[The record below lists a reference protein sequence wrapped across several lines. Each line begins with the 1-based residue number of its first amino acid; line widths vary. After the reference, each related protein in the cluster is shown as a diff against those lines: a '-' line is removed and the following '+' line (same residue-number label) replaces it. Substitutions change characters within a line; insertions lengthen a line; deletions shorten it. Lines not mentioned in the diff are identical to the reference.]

1 MSNVITWF
9 EIPTA
14 DFDRA
19 VKFYSIIL
27 GKEIAVNDHMGQTR
41 GVFPKDGEDVG
52 GELVPP
58 GNGQYPSAT
67 GTRISLNCEG
77 ILDEV
82 IGRVEA
88 AGGHVLQP
96 KMSLG
101 KPGWVAVISDSEGNT
116 VGLHSKT

>member
-9 EIPTA
+9 EIPTS

-19 VKFYSIIL
+19 VKFYSTIL
-27 GKEIAVNDHMGQTR
+27 GKEIDVNDRMGQTR
-41 GVFPKDGEDVG
+41 GVFPKDGEGAG
-52 GELVPP
+52 GDLIPP

-67 GTRISLNCEG
+67 GTRVSLNCEG

-101 KPGWVAVISDSEGNT
+101 EPGWVAVISDSEGNT
-116 VGLHSKT
+116 VGLHSRT